1 MNSGRDHITVGLPH
15 SEIFGSR
22 DIRTSP
28 KLIAAYYVLHRLFLP
43 RHPSNAL
50 SLLDP
55 YQKTG
60 FG

>member
-1 MNSGRDHITVGLPH
+1 MYSGRNRITAGLPH
-15 SEIFGSR
+15 SEIFGSK

-43 RHPSNAL
+43 RHPPNAL

-55 YQKTG
+55 YQKTVIG
-60 FG
+60 

>member
-1 MNSGRDHITVGLPH
+1 MYSDKVTLTCRLPH
-15 SEIFGSR
+15 SEIFGSK

-43 RHPSNAL
+43 RHPPNAL

-60 FG
+60 IG